1 MNANR
6 TAIRVMKQAAAAP
19 DRNDL
24 SEQAERGQAVGRWLV
39 DTPRA
44 RSLHLPRREKPSVT
58 GGVHSDLRRRSRV
71 EGQVSGGLSWFASH
85 LTPR

>member
-1 MNANR
+1 MNANL

-39 DTPRA
+39 DTRGHVPCT
-44 RSLHLPRREKPSVT
+44 SPGEK
-58 GGVHSDLRRRSRV
+58 
-71 EGQVSGGLSWFASH
+71 SH
-85 LTPR
+85 Q